1 LLLLLVIAA
10 TVVGVLLTPKPKF
23 NQPQPSA
30 LGDFQFPT
38 ATEGRA
44 IPMIGGE
51 VKITGGNTVWWG
63 DLQIVPIT
71 KKVKSGLFSHTTVVQ
86 GYKYYLGVQ
95 YALCLG
101 PVDAL
106 VAIQSNKK
114 PVPFSP
120 SGSDALTL
128 TIDAENLFG
137 GPTSEGGLSG
147 KITFYRGT
155 QTQGP
160 NAYLSKKQTG
170 SSIVGAYSGT
180 GNGFLSF
187 LAPGSGAVVET
198 ITITALSSHY
208 TADST
213 KPYYGFREFSVVGS
227 VSGSIGTA
235 YADYSFGSSKINF
248 TITTGSTDFTPGDH
262 FTVTTSATRISPN
275 YQGLCYAVLEGF
287 YLGTSAYLKPMDF
300 VIRRCPDP
308 FGWGITDPR
317 VRVGGHDANAALW
330 IYEILADVPNGLGIS
345 PAKIDAS
352 SFQAAAV
359 TIADEGLGI
368 SMQVDTQSTADQIL
382 SEMLR
387 HVDGILW
394 VDPQTSLWNITLA
407 RADYDPMT
415 ILELTVDDIQGTPE
429 FARASWSETSNHVAI
444 TFLDRAA
451 DFNTRTVQAFESAN
465 IAATGE
471 VRPQTI
477 AFNGLSNSTTAALVA
492 ARVLKTLAYPISRLV
507 LKTNRKAWNLRV
519 GGVFKFTWIPLGI
532 NDQVFR
538 VTRIG
543 YGELVNGVISI
554 DAVEDIFGLSFVS
567 YDPAPESGWVNPT
580 GSPVGPAFEELV
592 ELPLELVPDGVA
604 GIYAMTL
611 IARSDTTEKSYEVW
625 QPIGGSDTETN
636 EVFGFSPVAMLETL
650 YPAGTPA
657 KDPTGFTL
665 QLGGLDLGVLVD
677 TDDGGVILGANLA
690 IFDDTG
696 EIVSWKTATENID
709 GTITI
714 AGVLR
719 GVMDTVPRDHPVG
732 TRVFF
737 FSSGAGL
744 TQVDPYPA
752 DLTVQAKILPK
763 NNSGTFPLGSA
774 SYDTLTTV
782 SRYLRPYPP
791 GDLRIDGLAYGTR
804 YSITVGDQTFTWT
817 SRNRLT
823 QSAGGTLVFQDAADI
838 TPEVGTTYKVF
849 VYVAGVLV
857 RTIDP
862 VTTPFTYT
870 GADRVLDGGTGN
882 VTLLFA
888 SHANG
893 LDSYQ
898 DQIAQIVMTG
908 FGLDFGAYFGGIN
921 L

>member
-1 LLLLLVIAA
+1 
-10 TVVGVLLTPKPKF
+10 
-23 NQPQPSA
+23 
-30 LGDFQFPT
+30 
-38 ATEGRA
+38 
-44 IPMIGGE
+44 MIGGT

-63 DLQIVPIT
+63 DLQIVPI
-71 KKVKSGLFSHTTVVQ
+71 KKRVKSGMFSHTTVIQ

-101 PVDAL
+101 PVDHL

-114 PVPFSP
+114 PVPFGA
-120 SGSDALTL
+120 SGSDALTVG
-128 TIDAENLFG
+128 INAENLFG

-147 KITFYRGT
+147 RMTFYRGT
-155 QTQGP
+155 QTQGS

-170 SSIVGAYSGT
+170 ASVVGSYSGT

-187 LAPGSGAVVET
+187 LAPGNGAVAEV

-208 TADST
+208 TADPT

-227 VSGSIGTA
+227 VSGAIGTA
-235 YADYSFGSSKINF
+235 YADYAFSSTKINF
-248 TITTGSTDFTPGDH
+248 TITTGSTDFSPGDH
-262 FTVTTSATRISPN
+262 FTVTTSATRISPH
-275 YQGLCYAVLEGF
+275 YQGLCYVVLEGF
-287 YLGTSAYLKPMDF
+287 YVGTSSYLKTISF
-300 VIRRCPDP
+300 IVRRCPDP
-308 FGWGITDPR
+308 FGWGTSDPR
-317 VRVGGHDANAALW
+317 VNINGDANAALW
-330 IYEILADVPNGLGIS
+330 MYEILTDVDNGLGIS
-345 PAKIDAS
+345 PTKINAS

-359 TIADEGLGI
+359 TLKNEGLGI
-368 SMQVDTQSTADQIL
+368 SMQIDQQSTADQIL

-407 RADYDPMT
+407 RADYDPTM
-415 ILELTVDDIQGTPE
+415 ILELTVDDIKSTPE
-429 FARASWSETSNHVAI
+429 FSRASWSETSNEVGI

-451 DFNTRTVQAFESAN
+451 DFNTRTVQAFETAN

-477 AFNGLSNSTTAALVA
+477 AFNGLSNSTTASLVA
-492 ARVLKTLAYPISRLV
+492 ARVLKTLAYPISKLV
-507 LKTNRKAWNLRV
+507 LKTNRKAWNLRT
-519 GGVFKFTWIPLGI
+519 GGVFRFTWIPLGI

-543 YGELVNGVISI
+543 YGDLVDGTISI

-567 YDPAPESGWVNPT
+567 YDPAPDSGWVNPT
-580 GSPVGPAFEELV
+580 GSPVAPAFQELV
-592 ELPLELVPDGVA
+592 ELPLELVPDGVV
-604 GIYAMTL
+604 GIYAMTV
-611 IARSDTTEKSYEVW
+611 IARSQTTEKSYEVW

-636 EVFGFSPVAMLETL
+636 EVFGFSPVAVLENL
-650 YPAGTPA
+650 YPAATPA
-657 KDPTGFTL
+657 KDTTGFKL

-677 TDDGGVILGANLA
+677 TDNGGVILGANLA

-696 EIVSWKTATENID
+696 EIVSWETATVNMD
-709 GTITI
+709 GTTTI

-737 FSSGAGL
+737 FSSGPGL
-744 TQVDPYPA
+744 TQIDPYPA

-763 NNSGTFPLGSA
+763 NNVGTFPIGSA
-774 SYDTLTTV
+774 SYQTLTTI

-791 GDLRIDGLAYGTR
+791 GDLRIDGLTYGTR
-804 YSITVGDQTFTWT
+804 YSITFGDQTFTWT

-823 QSAGGTLVFQDAADI
+823 QAAGGTLIFQDAADI
-838 TPEVGTTYKVF
+838 TPEAGTTYKVF
-849 VYVAGVLV
+849 VVIGGSLI
-857 RTIDP
+857 RTVDP
-862 VTTPFTYT
+862 ATTPFTYT
-870 GADRVLDGGTGN
+870 GDDRASDGGTGP
-882 VTLLFA
+882 VSLLFA

-898 DQIAQIVMTG
+898 AQVATIEMTG